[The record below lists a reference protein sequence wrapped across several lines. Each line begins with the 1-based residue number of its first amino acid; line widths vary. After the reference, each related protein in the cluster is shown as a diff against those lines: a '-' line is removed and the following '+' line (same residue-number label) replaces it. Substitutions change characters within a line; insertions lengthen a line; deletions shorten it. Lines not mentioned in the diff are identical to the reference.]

1 MFEFSQRAC
10 GDGEM
15 AFLDTEYHNAVVRYK
30 MTREIGTKT
39 SKISDPKKIQ
49 ANKRKGKMWK
59 KWNDEVLFCF
69 LTTGLW

>member
-10 GDGEM
+10 GVGEM
-15 AFLDTEYHNAVVRYK
+15 AFLDTEYHNAVVRFK

-59 KWNDEVLFCF
+59 KGNDEVLFCF